1 MVVHDFDRLEQFGK
15 QFRSISD
22 LPEMSFSG
30 VWCANLGAGR
40 TKTGRWATILDFLG
54 ADVSLGSIG
63 WIHSAMGLHPC
74 QCNLL

>member
-1 MVVHDFDRLEQFGK
+1 MVVHDFDRLEQVGK

-30 VWCANLGAGR
+30 GWCVNLGGCR
-40 TKTGRWATILDFLG
+40 TKTGRRAAILDFLG
-54 ADVSLGSIG
+54 AYVSLGSVG

-74 QCNLL
+74 QCNML